1 MHLDENQDQIKT
13 IKFPIVLSK
22 YLLRQDFSGYDKMV

>member
-1 MHLDENQDQIKT
+1 MHFDENLDKIKT

-22 YLLRQDFSGYDKMV
+22 NLLRQDFSGYDKMV